1 MVSGLG
7 VAAGEG
13 ARGTAG
19 CGPTTAAAPRF
30 ASCAKEAAGAA
41 GCTEVPAGINLSSEW
56 KENGPSKGARAS
68 WFQPARRGLAADTW
82 ELQGNARCP
91 NAVR

>member
-19 CGPTTAAAPRF
+19 CGPATAASPRF
-30 ASCAKEAAGAA
+30 ASCAKEAAGR
-41 GCTEVPAGINLSSEW
+41 TEVPAGINLSSEW
-56 KENGPSKGARAS
+56 KENGPSKGVRAS
-68 WFQPARRGLAADTW
+68 WFQPARRGLAAGTW
-82 ELQGNARCP
+82 ELQGNARYP
-91 NAVR
+91 NAGR